1 MHIVDTTLFF
11 APSSGGVKRY
21 LLAKHG
27 FLQGTRGIRHTIV
40 VPGRGPAVGEGT
52 GIVHVPS
59 PRIPWGHGYRLPL
72 RMSAW
77 ADALCALQPDVI
89 EAGDPYHI
97 AWAALEAARRLD
109 IPAVAFAH
117 SDLPRVLA
125 MRLGETA
132 GKLADAYISRLYS
145 RFELVTAP
153 SRTIARRLW
162 SAGVER
168 VAVQPLGV
176 DTELFHP
183 GRRDPALRAE
193 LGLPEDTRLLIY
205 AGRLSAEK
213 HIPLLPQAARLL
225 GPPYHLLIVGGDRR
239 RREPGVTWL
248 PYEQDSARL
257 ARLVASCDAL
267 VHAGEH
273 ETFGLVF
280 IEAMACGLPVVGV
293 RSGAVPEIVDEAVGR
308 IAEPRS
314 VASLVQAVR
323 ALFAADH
330 RAMGEQARRK
340 VESVHGWEPIFRQQL
355 SRYVSL
361 VRRMPVRQR
370 LALGAGL

>member
-21 LLAKHG
+21 LLAKHA
-27 FLQGTRGIRHTIV
+27 FLRDTRGVRHTIV
-40 VPGRGPAVGEGT
+40 VPGGGAIPEQT
-52 GIVHVPS
+52 GIVQVPS
-59 PRIPWGHGYRLPL
+59 PRIPFGHGYRLPL
-72 RMSAW
+72 STSAW

-97 AWAALEAARRLD
+97 AWAALDAARRLD

-117 SDLPRVLA
+117 SDLPRVVA
-125 MRLGETA
+125 MRLGATA
-132 GKLADAYISRLYS
+132 GKLADGYIRRLYS

-162 SAGVER
+162 SAGVDR

-176 DTELFHP
+176 DTALFHP
-183 GRRDPALRAE
+183 GRRDPALRSE
-193 LGLPEDTRLLIY
+193 LGLPSDTRLLIY

-248 PYEQDSARL
+248 PYEQDTARL

-293 RSGAVPEIVDEAVGR
+293 RSGAVPEIVDDAVGR
-308 IAEPRS
+308 VAEPRS

-323 ALFAADH
+323 SLFAADP
-330 RAMGEQARRK
+330 RAMGEHARRK
-340 VESVHGWEPIFRQQL
+340 VESTRGWEPIFRHQL
-355 SRYVSL
+355 SQYVKL
-361 VRRMPVRQR
+361 VRRMPVRQK
-370 LALGAGL
+370 LALGVGL